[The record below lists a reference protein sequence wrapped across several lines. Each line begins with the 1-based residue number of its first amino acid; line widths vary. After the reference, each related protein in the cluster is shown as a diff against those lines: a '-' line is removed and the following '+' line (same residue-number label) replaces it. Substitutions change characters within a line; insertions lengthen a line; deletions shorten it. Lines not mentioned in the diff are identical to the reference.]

1 MRVLLKMKLKNE
13 TIFRANIIT
22 PVFLLLFFLV
32 SRAQNPKSSMIDIG
46 TSPGI
51 NLPVMTESNKALLD
65 QKIDPDTYIL
75 GPGDVLS
82 IFTWGAFQGQYQ
94 LTISPEG
101 MLLVPEVGPIDVADL
116 TLTVARQKIADDIK
130 QKYRNVEC
138 TISLVDLRNFKVY
151 VGGAVINPGAYPA
164 TPMTRVSEVISA
176 AGGFFVNPNEDN
188 TGMTQTGGNL
198 SSQVRVSSK
207 RNIAVYRRGGDTLW
221 ADVLRLNLA
230 GDPVY
235 NPRLREGDEIVVPY
249 KENSLNQY
257 GIFGAVRNPGFFEY
271 SNRDSLI
278 DLMNLGHGLTMN
290 ADSTQLEI
298 VRFRPD
304 NVTTYSMKID
314 LTANDWN
321 IPLKPDDRV
330 FIKSI
335 QGYHEKYQVQL
346 LGEFKYP
353 GFYAITEDST
363 LLSEIVDEAG
373 GLTDM
378 ASLEEAEMTRA
389 SSEELADPEFE
400 RLKKMNVADMS
411 ESEYGY
417 FKIKSRSK
425 AGRVAVDFPALF
437 IKHDATKNIYLRSG
451 DIINVPRKRQVVSVM
466 GEAANPGFIS
476 YIPSK
481 DYIYYI
487 RMAGGYSDRAGR
499 GDVSIIKPGGEWKS
513 PKKGAG
519 LEAGDTVWIPEKKKH
534 NYLGTAKDLV
544 LFIGNMATIYLVI
557 RQATQ

>member
-1 MRVLLKMKLKNE
+1 MKLKNK
-13 TIFRANIIT
+13 TIFRANIFI
-22 PVFLLLFFLV
+22 PVFLLLFYSV
-32 SRAQNPKSSMIDIG
+32 SLAQNPKSSGMIDIG
-46 TSPGI
+46 SAPNI
-51 NLPVMTESNKALLD
+51 SLPTVKESNKALLD
-65 QKIDPDTYIL
+65 QKIDPDTYTL

-101 MLLVPEVGPIDVADL
+101 MLLVPEIGPIDVADL
-116 TLTVARQKIADDIK
+116 TLTDARQKISENIK
-130 QKYRNVEC
+130 QKYRNVEA
-138 TISLVDLRNFKVY
+138 TISLVDLRTFKVY
-151 VGGAVINPGAYPA
+151 VGGAVVNPGAYPA
-164 TPMTRVSEVISA
+164 TPMTRVSEVIDA
-176 AGGFFVNPNEDN
+176 ASGFFVNPNEDN
-188 TGMTQTGGNL
+188 TGMRQTGGNP
-198 SSQVRVSSK
+198 SSQVKVSSK

-221 ADVLRLNLA
+221 ADVLRLDLA
-230 GDPVY
+230 GDPLY

-249 KENSLNQY
+249 KENDLNQY

-278 DLMNLGHGLTMN
+278 DLINLGHGLTMN
-290 ADSTQLEI
+290 ADSTQVEI
-298 VRFRPD
+298 VRFRSD
-304 NVTTYSMKID
+304 NLTTYSIDMD
-314 LTANDWN
+314 LTSENWN
-321 IPLKPDDRV
+321 VPLKPDDRV

-346 LGEFKYP
+346 VGEFKYP
-353 GFYAITEDST
+353 GFYPITEDST
-363 LLSEIVDEAG
+363 LLSEIVVEAG

-389 SSEELADPEFE
+389 SSEELADSEFE

-411 ESEYGY
+411 ESEYEY

-437 IKHDATKNIYLRSG
+437 INHDSSKDIYLRSG

-466 GEAANPGFIS
+466 GEVANPGFIS
-476 YIPSK
+476 YIPTM
-481 DYIYYI
+481 DYAYYI

-499 GDVSIIKPGGEWKS
+499 GDVSIIKPSGEWKS
-513 PKKGAG
+513 PKKGTG

-534 NYLGTAKDLV
+534 NYLGAAKDLV

>member
-1 MRVLLKMKLKNE
+1 MKLKNK
-13 TIFRANIIT
+13 TIFRANIFI
-22 PVFLLLFFLV
+22 PAFLLLFYSV
-32 SRAQNPKSSMIDIG
+32 SLAQNPKSSGTIDIG
-46 TSPGI
+46 SAPNI
-51 NLPVMTESNKALLD
+51 SLPTAKESNKALLD
-65 QKIDPDTYIL
+65 QKIDPDTYAL

-101 MLLVPEVGPIDVADL
+101 MLLVPEIGPIDVADL
-116 TLTVARQKIADDIK
+116 TLTDARQKISENIK
-130 QKYRNVEC
+130 QKYRNVEA

-151 VGGAVINPGAYPA
+151 VGGAVVNPGAYAA
-164 TPMTRVSEVISA
+164 TPMTRVSEVIDA
-176 AGGFFVNPNEDN
+176 AGGFFVDPNEDN
-188 TGMTQTGGNL
+188 TGMKQIGGNP
-198 SSQVRVSSK
+198 SSQVKVSSK
-207 RNIAVYRRGGDTLW
+207 RSIAVYRRGGDTLW

-230 GDPVY
+230 GDPLY

-249 KENSLNQY
+249 KEDGLNQY

-278 DLMNLGHGLTMN
+278 DLINLGHGLTMN
-290 ADSTQLEI
+290 ADSNQVEI

-304 NVTTYSMKID
+304 NLTTYSID
-314 LTANDWN
+314 MDMTSDNWN

-346 LGEFKYP
+346 AGEFKYP

-363 LLSEIVDEAG
+363 LLSEIVAEAG
-373 GLTDM
+373 GLTNM

-389 SSEELADPEFE
+389 SSEELADSEFE

-411 ESEYGY
+411 ESEYEY
-417 FKIKSRSK
+417 FKIKSRSR

-437 IKHDATKNIYLRSG
+437 VNHDSTKDIYLRSG

-466 GEAANPGFIS
+466 GEVANPGFIT
-476 YIPSK
+476 YIPTM
-481 DYIYYI
+481 DYAYYI

-513 PKKGAG
+513 PKKGNG

-534 NYLGTAKDLV
+534 NYLGAAKDLV